1 MDRLQN
7 IETFVRVAET
17 QNFTEAARQL
27 RVARSVVTTR
37 IQQLEAHVGA
47 PLFFR
52 STRNV
57 QLTEIGSAYLRDCA
71 ELVSRANDLVDQMRD
86 VRDSPRGLL
95 KVYAATGFVQG
106 HFAPMI
112 DEFHKAYPDIHIDLN
127 VTDEMIDPVKTG
139 VDCALQIHPT
149 TSTDLVSRPIFPVR
163 RFFCATPEYLAAH
176 GGPPQDPR
184 DLHNH
189 RVAYYSRYA
198 GRDKWTFYRADQEL
212 SIYLT
217 PVLRSNSIHL
227 LYDYALQ
234 HSAIVCLPTWVAWPA
249 LLDGRLKIVLP
260 EDYIKSMTLSAVF
273 SPTSRNAVK
282 LRLFIDFLLSRF
294 PDPPGWEAQLIA
306 AGLIPQRW
314 MES

>member
-17 QNFTEAARQL
+17 QNFTESARQL
-27 RVARSVVTTR
+27 RVSRSVVTTR

-57 QLTEIGSAYLRDCA
+57 QLTEIGRAFLRDCA
-71 ELVSRANDLVDQMRD
+71 ELVSQANDLVDQMRD
-86 VRDSPRGLL
+86 VRDSPRGTL

-112 DEFHKAYPDIHIDLN
+112 DEFQRIYPDIHIDLQ
-127 VTDEMIDPVKTG
+127 VSDEMIDPVKTG

-149 TSTDLVSRPIFPVR
+149 TSAELVSRPLFPVR
-163 RFFCATPEYLAAH
+163 RYFCATPEYLAEH
-176 GGPPQDPR
+176 GEPKSPR

-189 RVAYYSRYA
+189 RVAYYSRYL
-198 GRDKWTFYRADQEL
+198 GRDKWTFYRNGREVNLYL
-212 SIYLT
+212 S
-217 PVLRSNSIHL
+217 PVLLSNSVHL

-234 HSAIVCLPTWVAWPA
+234 HSAVVCLPTWVSSPA
-249 LLDGRLKIVLP
+249 LLDGRLRIVLA
-260 EDYIKSMTLSAVF
+260 EDLVKPLTLSAVF
-273 SPTSRNAVK
+273 SPVSRNAVK
-282 LRLFIDFLLSRF
+282 LRLFIDFLTSRF
-294 PDPPGWEAQLIA
+294 PDPPSWDVNLVS
-306 AGLIPQRW
+306 AGLLPPDIPLR
-314 MES
+314 